1 MGRRDVE
8 FAEVF
13 YESRCVRTWKG
24 LVAASDFCMMTHV
37 LIPDSREMAL
47 YGRREMKC
55 LLYISITTIRYTSL
69 NWRKAV
75 DVVVFFQFWRF
86 RKYTAITRNDLTRLV
101 CFLPMLLA
109 FVLYVGKVDIS

>member
-1 MGRRDVE
+1 MSV
-8 FAEVF
+8 V
-13 YESRCVRTWKG
+13 YINYNYS
-24 LVAASDFCMMTHV
+24 
-37 LIPDSREMAL
+37 
-47 YGRREMKC
+47 
-55 LLYISITTIRYTSL
+55 LYIL
-69 NWRKAV
+69 KLEKV